1 MKTDEKGC
9 TGTLSF
15 QPGNI
20 KNDRQSRKEQNMAEH
35 THQHS
40 VTCPACG
47 GVISADTQQEMIR
60 LVQTHA
66 KENHSKDLSEEKVL
80 EMERAEAEK

>member
-1 MKTDEKGC
+1 MG
-9 TGTLSF
+9 
-15 QPGNI
+15 
-20 KNDRQSRKEQNMAEH
+20 EH

-47 GVISADTQQEMIR
+47 GVISADTQMEMIK

-66 KENHSKDLSEEKVL
+66 KEHHGKDLSEEKVL
-80 EMERAEAEK
+80 EMERTQTEK